1 MLRVPIVLIYDLKKG
16 FDIDE
21 SDLLS
26 VRYLIVN
33 LTLFLSVNHDKKF
46 FNH

>member
-1 MLRVPIVLIYDLKKG
+1 MLRVHIELIYDLKKG

-33 LTLFLSVNHDKKF
+33 LTMINWFSIIIVV
-46 FNH
+46 